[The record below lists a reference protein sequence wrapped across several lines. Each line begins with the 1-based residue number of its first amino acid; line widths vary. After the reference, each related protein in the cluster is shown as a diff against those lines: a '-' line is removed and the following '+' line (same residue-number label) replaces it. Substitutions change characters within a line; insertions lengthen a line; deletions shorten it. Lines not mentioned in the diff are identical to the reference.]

1 MDARQTP
8 SQFLATPVE
17 EIRGIGPA
25 RAPYLHRLELRT
37 ARDVLF
43 CFPRSYQD
51 MSELREVS
59 QLEEGVMASVVGV
72 VEEVDFRPLRNGRTL
87 LAVLV
92 RQGTQ
97 YIRCMWFS
105 QGFLRDKYK
114 PGRRVLVSGAPKLQG
129 LRWEFTHP
137 RTQMLADD
145 EDAPTGRILPVYSL
159 TDGITQTQMRRMV
172 QNVVEKYSEY
182 LEEVFPD
189 ELRKA
194 HDLLPIS
201 EATLEVHF
209 PTSKERLEGARRRF
223 IYQELLVLQLA
234 LCWRKSRLETNCTA
248 VPMPIDARIDARIT
262 RLLPFALTESQ
273 RQVINE
279 ITADMGRDRPMNRLL
294 QGDVGSGKTVVAMF
308 AMLLTV
314 AHGRQAA
321 LMAPT
326 EVLARQHAR
335 TLADRLAA
343 SRVRIACVTGSM
355 PTGER
360 KQTLAKIQQGEIDI
374 VVGTHAIAAS
384 AGGSDLPFAKL
395 GLVVIDEQH
404 KFGVRQRAALK
415 GAGENPHYL
424 VMTATP
430 IPRTISLT
438 LFGDLEVSTLTGTP
452 PGRQKV
458 NTYCVGDERRE
469 GWWNF
474 FRKRLAEG
482 RQGYVIAPLVEQSE
496 HIEAQSVTTLYEKL
510 SEGELQGIRCGMLHG
525 KMSSTEKDEILTRF
539 EAGKLQ
545 VLIATP
551 VIEVGIDVPNATL
564 MTIEDGER
572 FGLAQLHQLRGR
584 VTRGQ
589 HPGFC
594 CVFAQPSTEESQQR
608 LAAFTQ
614 STDGFELAEIDF
626 RLRGPGD
633 LLGTKQHGLPPLR
646 MADLVRDREIL
657 LKARVDAQQMLLE
670 SPELATQEL
679 AKLRRMVLVRY
690 GKTLDLGSVG

>member
-1 MDARQTP
+1 MKPPPTSAEL
-8 SQFLATPVE
+8 LATPVDE
-17 EIRGIGPA
+17 LRGVGPS
-25 RAPYLHRLELRT
+25 RAPLLERLELRY

-43 CFPRSYQD
+43 FFPRSYQD
-51 MSELREVS
+51 MSQLREIS
-59 QLEEGVMASVVGV
+59 QLEEGQLASIVGV
-72 VEEVDFRPLRNGRTL
+72 IDEVDFRPLKSGRTL

-97 YIRCMWFS
+97 YLRCLWYS
-105 QGFLRDKYK
+105 QGFLREKFTA
-114 PGRRVLVSGAPKLQG
+114 GRRIMVSGVPKLQG
-129 LRWEFTHP
+129 LRWEITHP
-137 RTQMLADD
+137 RTQLLADD
-145 EDAPTGRILPVYSL
+145 EDAPSGRILPVYGL
-159 TDGITQTQMRRMV
+159 TEGITQTQMRRIV
-172 QNVVEKYSEY
+172 QATVEKYSEC
-182 LEEVFPD
+182 LEEVFPS
-189 ELRKA
+189 ESLKK
-194 HDLLPIS
+194 HDLLPIAS
-201 EATLEVHF
+201 AILEVHF
-209 PTSKERLEGARRRF
+209 PTNREQLENARRRF

-234 LCWRKSRLETNCTA
+234 LCWRKSKLQSQCVA
-248 VPMPIDARIDARIT
+248 SPLPLDARIDARIT
-262 RLLPFALTESQ
+262 RLLPFALTDSQ
-273 RQVINE
+273 RTVIDE
-279 ITADMGRDRPMNRLL
+279 IAADMGRDRPMHRLL

-308 AMLLTV
+308 AMLLAV

-355 PTGER
+355 PAAER
-360 KQTLAKIQQGEIDI
+360 RATLQSIQQGEIDI
-374 VVGTHAIAAS
+374 VVGTHAIAAA
-384 AGGSDLPFAKL
+384 AGGSDLPFKRL

-424 VMTATP
+424 IMTATP

-474 FRKRLAEG
+474 FRKRLGEG
-482 RQGYVIAPLVEQSE
+482 RQGYVIAPLVEDSE
-496 HIEAQSVTTLYEKL
+496 RIEAQSVTSLYEKL
-510 SEGELQGIRCGMLHG
+510 TSKELAGIRCGMLHG
-525 KMSSTEKDEILTRF
+525 KMSSTEKDEVLTRF

-551 VIEVGIDVPNATL
+551 VVEVGIDVPNATL

-594 CVFAQPSTEESQQR
+594 CVFAQPATEESQQR

-657 LKARVDAQQMLLE
+657 LKARADAQEMLAQ
-670 SPELATQEL
+670 SPELSDAAF

-690 GKTLDLGSVG
+690 GQTLELGSVG